1 MNKSLVQSDRLKD
14 TIPCFT
20 LFLYFSMT
28 VSCCSLPK
36 DAKGVSTWVLRSA
49 FGLALVFIGVK
60 HLMTVDS
67 FAGFVAQDL
76 GILSPLGELWAYI
89 YAILLVVGGVL
100 FVLDIHREKAAWAA
114 GIALGSIVVGMLL
127 KPLLGGV
134 ELGSVMPAVHNTW
147 IWLLV
152 YGYVV
157 CCNNK

>member
-1 MNKSLVQSDRLKD
+1 MAA
-14 TIPCFT
+14 
-20 LFLYFSMT
+20 M
-28 VSCCSLPK
+28 SCCSLPK
-36 DAKGVSTWVLRSA
+36 DAKGVSAWVLRSA

-76 GILSPLGELWAYI
+76 GVLSPLGELWAYI
-89 YAILLVVGGVL
+89 YSILLVVGGVL
-100 FVLDIHREKAAWAA
+100 FVLDIHRDKAAWAA
-114 GIALGSIVVGMLL
+114 GVALGSIVVGMLL

-157 CCNNK
+157 CCNNSK